1 MEIKEI
7 VSRAHDVCSSSLC
20 HCHHSAWS
28 AHIAYVSHVF
38 LYGIY
43 VSLPRQQKG
52 QWDLREKC
60 PAFLIC
66 DQKLN
71 TDQLKQCNF
80 LNCFFPDV

>member
-1 MEIKEI
+1 MYA
-7 VSRAHDVCSSSLC
+7 VHRFV
-20 HCHHSAWS
+20 
-28 AHIAYVSHVF
+28 IAATQPGLFIYVSHVF

-80 LNCFFPDV
+80 LNCFFP